1 MKWSDHNTN
10 TKTSWTNIATDN
22 NSNNNHLNVNR
33 REGKGMPLTSSHDEV
48 GIKKWI
54 ELLLMVKGVWNKDDG
69 LMEKKVGVGG
79 I

>member
-1 MKWSDHNTN
+1 
-10 TKTSWTNIATDN
+10 
-22 NSNNNHLNVNR
+22 
-33 REGKGMPLTSSHDEV
+33 MPLTSSHDEV